1 MCDDLFARLVDS
13 GGPQQKTL
21 IFCASIAHANAV
33 IQAMNNRYAAWCEE
47 RGSEPIE
54 PYGFTCTAESGR
66 ELLAPFVGNMR
77 RAFVAATVD
86 LVSTGV
92 DVPCLQNV
100 VFFRYLKSP
109 ILFHQMLGRGTRIH
123 ELSGK
128 LHFTVY
134 DYTDAARL
142 LDASLKQRPA
152 QPYEP
157 SGDSADPVEVYR
169 VENVNVKIERGEHSI
184 AVPGSD
190 GKLEFLS
197 LREYGERIAAGLLE
211 QTAALTDFRNHWLQ
225 PEQRVG
231 LLARLADRGLHASA
245 YRSVADLHESDLYDI
260 LAELG
265 WGETI
270 RTRVERA
277 ERIDDWIDEQ
287 RRAAPILRVLARQFG
302 AAGTEALES
311 AKLFDVPA
319 VKQAGGVDA
328 LQDVQRPRAQAPP
341 AGDRCGVGGMSGEL
355 PEGWRW
361 AKLGEVCEI
370 AVRTKR

>member
-1 MCDDLFARLVDS
+1 MTGWRASNANKLKGAVDGRGLRLGSVPQSPDDLRERYGAGALEQDIQLPDRVGAMCDDLFARLVDS

-33 IQAMNNRYAAWCEE
+33 IQSMNNRYAAWCQE

-54 PYGFTCTAESGR
+54 PYGFTCTAEGGR
-66 ELLAPFVGNMR
+66 ELLESFVGNMR

-157 SGDSADPVEVYR
+157 SGDSADLVEVYR
-169 VENVNVKIERGEHSI
+169 VENVDVKIERGEHSI
-184 AVPGSD
+184 AVPGAD

-211 QTAALTDFRNHWLQ
+211 QTAELTDFRNHWLR

-231 LLARLADRGLHASA
+231 LLARLADRGLHVSA
-245 YRSVADLHESDLYDI
+245 YRSVADLHDSDLYDI

-277 ERIDDWIDEQ
+277 ERIDDWIDAQGQ
-287 RRAAPILRVLARQFG
+287 RG
-302 AAGTEALES
+302 A
-311 AKLFDVPA
+311 DPA
-319 VKQAGGVDA
+319 
-328 LQDVQRPRAQAPP
+328 RPRAPVRGRRNRGARKRQA
-341 AGDRCGVGGMSGEL
+341 L
-355 PEGWRW
+355 
-361 AKLGEVCEI
+361 
-370 AVRTKR
+370 